1 MPPDFHRDVHC
12 VLGLPFDAVSEAQAA
27 EFIVSAANAKR
38 RCFLSTPNLN
48 FVIGCLTD
56 PAFRAAVVN
65 SDLSTADGMPIVWI
79 ARLLGIPVRHR
90 AAGSAIFERLRISMT
105 RRLGVY
111 FFGGA
116 EGAAEMACERLTT
129 SSTGMQCV
137 GFAYPGFGSVEQMSR
152 SETLAAIN
160 SSGAEFVV
168 VALGA
173 KKGQAWIERNRAQLV
188 APVVSHLGAVMNFA
202 AGTVT
207 RAPTALQTLGLEWLW
222 RIKEE
227 PALWSRYLSDGFAL
241 MHLLLTR
248 VFPHAFSVHMG
259 RLNVR
264 NRDEARFESTAGDQG
279 STVHLYGDWVL
290 KALQPLRDE
299 LTRLASSGQPIL
311 LNLHGVT
318 FADSAFVALL
328 QLLDGW
334 QRPSTNRCSI
344 REVPPE
350 IRKLLHWSCADY
362 LLADSEPIVG
372 AAA

>member
-1 MPPDFHRDVHC
+1 MPPDFHRNVYC
-12 VLGLPFDAVSEAQAA
+12 VLGLPFDAVDEAQAA
-27 EFIVSAANAKR
+27 EFIEPAAKGRR

-48 FVIGCLTD
+48 FLIGCLTD
-56 PAFRAAVVN
+56 PAFRASVVN

-90 AAGSAIFERLRISMT
+90 AAGSAIFERLRTGTT
-105 RRLGVY
+105 RRLDVY

-116 EGAAEMACERLTT
+116 EGAAERACRRLNTG
-129 SSTGMQCV
+129 STGMQCV
-137 GFAYPGFGSVEQMSR
+137 GFAYPGIGSVEEMSR
-152 SETLAAIN
+152 PETLAAIN

-188 APVVSHLGAVMNFA
+188 APVVSHLGAAINFA
-202 AGTVT
+202 AGTVN

-227 PALWSRYLSDGFAL
+227 PGLWRRYLSDGFAL
-241 MHLLLTR
+241 IHLLLTR

-259 RLNVR
+259 RLKVR
-264 NRDEARFESTAGDQG
+264 NTGGARLESTAGDQG
-279 STVHLYGDWVL
+279 CTVHLYGDWVL

-299 LTRLASSGQPIL
+299 LTRLASGGQPIL

-318 FADSAFVALL
+318 CADSAFVALL

-344 REVPPE
+344 REVPRGV
-350 IRKLLHWSCADY
+350 RKLLHWSCADY
-362 LLADSEPIVG
+362 LLADTERSR
-372 AAA
+372 

>member
-90 AAGSAIFERLRISMT
+90 AAGSAIFERLRASTT

-111 FFGGA
+111 FFGGPD
-116 EGAAEMACERLTT
+116 GAAEVACQRLNAG
-129 SSTGMQCV
+129 STGMHCV
-137 GFAYPGFGSVEQMSR
+137 GFASPGFGSVEEMSR

-160 SSGAEFVV
+160 NSGAEFVV

-173 KKGQAWIERNRAQLV
+173 RKGQAWIERNSAQLV
-188 APVVSHLGAVMNFA
+188 APVVSHLGAVINFV
-202 AGTVT
+202 AGTMN
-207 RAPTALQTLGLEWLW
+207 RAPTALQKLGLEWLW

-227 PALWSRYLSDGFAL
+227 PALWRRYFWDGMTLVQLLS
-241 MHLLLTR
+241 TR
-248 VFPHAFSVHMG
+248 VLPHVLSTRFGSLRAQSAGQAWLETSEQASGFTVRLHGVWAG
-259 RLNVR
+259 RN
-264 NRDEARFESTAGDQG
+264 
-279 STVHLYGDWVL
+279 
-290 KALQPLRDE
+290 LQPLRNE
-299 LTRLASSGQPIL
+299 LTRLVERGSPIL
-311 LNLHGVT
+311 LELQGVT
-318 FADSAFVALL
+318 MIDSAFVALV

-334 QRPSTNRCSI
+334 QRPSSYRSCVSKAALPVRNAFR
-344 REVPPE
+344 
-350 IRKLLHWSCADY
+350 WSCAEY
-362 LLADSEPIVG
+362 LLNDPDCA
-372 AAA
+372 